1 MISDNSYAQKF
12 VGTQQNFNF
21 IISTSLAL
29 LFLFF
34 SFGKAFCY
42 NIYMNGLEPIIQII
56 SILVFISGGITFF
69 FKTGGYKTNI
79 DTKLTELEN
88 DNQETK
94 NAIKEIRQEISTIKA
109 ENAKV
114 INTLTITLAE
124 IKSKLELLIDYSGI
138 VNGRNRNKK

>member
-1 MISDNSYAQKF
+1 MMSGNSYAQKF
-12 VGTQQNFNF
+12 VGTQQKFSF
-21 IISTSLAL
+21 IISPSLAL

-34 SFGKAFCY
+34 SFCKAFCY

-138 VNGRNRNKK
+138 INGRSRNKK